1 MISLIYI
8 NTQEWLRLK
17 FLQVVFFLS
26 FAYVCVSYLLG
37 TLSFTEQARIK
48 FDLGL
53 AGMEITTFLVA
64 AFISTHA
71 LYRDIE
77 RKTFQVILARPIARW
92 NLLAG
97 YLGSLFVLN
106 FILIAFLGLTMI
118 AFFDFDG
125 DLGSSLFNIIVIM
138 VTILLKSLVIGAFGV
153 MMSAIA
159 RPMFSLVFTVSYW
172 VLAYSISDIEYFL
185 QKADLSSLNFV
196 ITGLNFMVPQF
207 YTFNWKSYYYMKHGF
222 SFHEIMWSWFH
233 CAGWIFLLLFM
244 ASLLIRRKDIV

>member
-26 FAYVCVSYLLG
+26 FAYVCISYLLG

-97 YLGSLFVLN
+97 YLGSLVALN
-106 FILIAFLGLTMI
+106 AILIAFLGVTMI
-118 AFFDFDG
+118 SFFDFDG

-138 VTILLKSLVIGAFGV
+138 ITILLKSVVIGAFGV

-159 RPMFSLVFTVSYW
+159 RPMFSLVFTVAYW
-172 VLAYSISDIEYFL
+172 ILAYSISDIEYFIE
-185 QKADLSSLNFV
+185 KAGLHGLEFFVMALNF
-196 ITGLNFMVPQF
+196 TVPQF
-207 YTFNWKSYYYMKHGF
+207 YTFNWKSYYYMKNGF
-222 SFHEIMWSWFH
+222 TYNEIMWSWFH
-233 CAGWIFLLLFM
+233 CAGWIFLLLFT
-244 ASLLIRRKDIV
+244 ASLLIKRKDIV

>member
-17 FLQVVFFLS
+17 FLQVVFFLA
-26 FAYVCVSYLLG
+26 FAYICVSYLLA
-37 TLSFTEQARIK
+37 TLSFTEQVRIK

-92 NLLAG
+92 NLLVG
-97 YLGSLFVLN
+97 YLGSLFILN
-106 FILIAFLGLTMI
+106 AILIIFLGATMTL
-118 AFFDFDG
+118 FFDFEG
-125 DLGSSLFNIIVIM
+125 NLTQSLFNLIVIM
-138 VTILLKSLVIGAFGV
+138 ITILLKSVVIGAFGV

-159 RPMFSLVFTVSYW
+159 RPMFSLVFTVAYW
-172 VLAYSISDIEYFL
+172 ILAYSVSDIEYFI
-185 QKADLSSLNFV
+185 QKAGLHNLDFFVTALNF
-196 ITGLNFMVPQF
+196 LVPQF
-207 YTFNWKSYYYMKHGF
+207 YTFNWKSYYYMKNGF
-222 SFHEIMWSWFH
+222 SYSEIMWSWFH
-233 CAGWIFLLLFM
+233 CAGWIFLLLFA
-244 ASLLIRRKDIV
+244 ASLFIRRKDIV